1 MKITIKMTIR
11 ELLDKFE
18 NDYKLRV
25 NILDVDMYKNQEAS
39 ILDIASPKKSINS
52 SFTISENSRIEDI
65 KNMFYITFGI
75 NIDIKD
81 LEDNPIDLKSTIS
94 KMLKSSRDYNLVDEE
109 IQNAEPIKKIEIVEE
124 VKKEVPKKIYTVS
137 DRITLINEK
146 YISYQKTE
154 NYKSMK
160 QLLSSIEEALIS
172 QPESFEIKEHV
183 KDIKKKSY
191 EVSNLSYR
199 KKRFMII
206 VFSVIVSMVFIVG
219 TSIFFLEIMNNRK
232 LYSQINQTRS
242 ELNSIRF
249 EKAKLLGSGEMT
261 QASSLDL
268 NIQTKIEEI
277 KRLKENLKK
286 VGPNIILIVSIIG
299 ILISCI
305 LIVKLNKY
313 EITSNRFINQ

>member
-146 YISYQKTE
+146 YGTL
-154 NYKSMK
+154 YK
-160 QLLSSIEEALIS
+160 
-172 QPESFEIKEHV
+172 
-183 KDIKKKSY
+183 D
-191 EVSNLSYR
+191 
-199 KKRFMII
+199 
-206 VFSVIVSMVFIVG
+206 G
-219 TSIFFLEIMNNRK
+219 
-232 LYSQINQTRS
+232 
-242 ELNSIRF
+242 
-249 EKAKLLGSGEMT
+249 
-261 QASSLDL
+261 
-268 NIQTKIEEI
+268 
-277 KRLKENLKK
+277 
-286 VGPNIILIVSIIG
+286 
-299 ILISCI
+299 
-305 LIVKLNKY
+305 
-313 EITSNRFINQ
+313 

>member
-25 NILDVDMYKNQEAS
+25 NILNVDMSKNEQAS
-39 ILDIASPKKSINS
+39 ILDIANPKKSINS

-65 KNMFYITFGI
+65 ENMFYTTFGI

-81 LEDNPIDLKSTIS
+81 LEDNAIDLKSTIS
-94 KMLKSSRDYNLVDEE
+94 KILKSHRDYNLVDED
-109 IQNAEPIKKIEIVEE
+109 IQNSDTKKIEVVEE
-124 VKKEVPKKIYTVS
+124 VKKETKKNLYTVS

-160 QLLSSIEEALIS
+160 QLLSSIEEALVS
-172 QPESFEIKEHV
+172 EPDSFEIKEHV
-183 KDIKKKSY
+183 KDIKEKSY
-191 EVSNLSYR
+191 EVSNLSHR

-206 VFSVIVSMVFIVG
+206 VFSILVSIVFIVG
-219 TSIFFLEIMNNRK
+219 ASIFFSELIYNRK
-232 LYSQINQTRS
+232 LYSQISQTRG

-249 EKAKLLGSGEMT
+249 EKAKLVGSGDMT
-261 QASSLDL
+261 KANSLDL

-277 KRLKENLKK
+277 KFLKENLKQ
-286 VGPNIILIVSIIG
+286 VSPNIILIVSIVG

-313 EITSNRFINQ
+313 NITSNRFMNQ